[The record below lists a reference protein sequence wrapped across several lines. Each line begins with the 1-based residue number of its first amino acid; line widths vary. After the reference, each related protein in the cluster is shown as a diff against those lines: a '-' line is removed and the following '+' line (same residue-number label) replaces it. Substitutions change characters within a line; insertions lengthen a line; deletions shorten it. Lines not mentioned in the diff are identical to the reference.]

1 MIIDNTGKKDAKS
14 RCLRL
19 RKAFGDPLTP
29 MHVSF
34 FSSALNSFT
43 TYNKF
48 LERSDLQSYKVYPV
62 TEDLVRRL
70 AMRILTP
77 QAIKRVSQR

>member
-1 MIIDNTGKKDAKS
+1 M
-14 RCLRL
+14 RL
-19 RKAFGDPLTP
+19 RKGFGDPLTP
-29 MHVSF
+29 MHVPI
-34 FSSALNSFT
+34 FSSALNCFI

-77 QAIKRVSQR
+77 QAIKTDSQR